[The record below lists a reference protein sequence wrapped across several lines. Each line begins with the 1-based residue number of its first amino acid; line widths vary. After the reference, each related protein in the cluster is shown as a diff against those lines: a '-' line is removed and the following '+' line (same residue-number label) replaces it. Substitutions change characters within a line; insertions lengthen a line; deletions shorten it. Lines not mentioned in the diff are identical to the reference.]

1 MSNSVED
8 IFTGNQDKTDYFF
21 YFFCSVNNMAES
33 SHAKAG
39 LNVLF
44 VT

>member
-8 IFTGNQDKTDYFF
+8 IFTGNRTKLIF